1 MSEPSNLTRRRF
13 IGRSTLVSTAGVAA
27 PMFVSAKALGQ
38 PGRPGANERIH
49 LGLIGAG
56 VMGTANLKN
65 CAKYDDVAVTAVC
78 DVSKEK
84 LQATVERFKDTAT
97 GYHDYRELLERDNV
111 DGVIVATPPH
121 WHALMSIHACEAG
134 KDIYVQKPMTLYPAE
149 GLALKNAVQK
159 HNVVSQAGTQV
170 HAGENY
176 RRVVE
181 QVRSG
186 NLGKISAVR
195 TFVVYNQG
203 AEGWGNV
210 PDSEPPEGLDW
221 NLWLGPAPK
230 RAYNE
235 ILAKSAA
242 YTASF
247 MEYSGGQTP
256 GMAPHIVDLPYW
268 ALGLDYPTVTSSAG
282 KRLILQDCGDIPD
295 THEVLWQY
303 PGLTMTWWA
312 SLVNSYGFDLQ
323 GKGGVRRRLGI
334 YFHGTNGTLFSDYGK
349 HTIVPE
355 GDRMKDAQTPP
366 ESIPPSPGHEREWLD
381 CILSRQQPSC
391 SVPYHV
397 KMDVAFTLS
406 NLSLKLG
413 RSIRFDPAAEKIV
426 GDDEAARLAVPE
438 YRAPWKFPVQYL
450 QS

>member
-1 MSEPSNLTRRRF
+1 MTQPNELTRRRF
-13 IGRSTLVSTAGVAA
+13 IRNSTSISAAGVAA
-27 PMFVSAKALGQ
+27 PMLVSATALGK
-38 PGRPGANERIH
+38 PGRPGANERIG
-49 LGLIGAG
+49 LGIIGAG
-56 VMGTANLKN
+56 VMGSANLKN
-65 CAKYDDVAVTAVC
+65 CAQHDDVAVTAIC
-78 DVSKEK
+78 DVAKDK

-97 GYHDYRELLERDNV
+97 GYHDYRELLAQENV

-121 WHALMSIHACEAG
+121 WHALMAINACEAG
-134 KDIYVQKPMTLYPAE
+134 KDIYVQKPMTMYPAE
-149 GLALKNAVQK
+149 GLALKNAVVK
-159 HNVVSQAGTQV
+159 HNVVSQVGTQI

-186 NLGKISAVR
+186 NLGKISTVR

-203 AEGWGNV
+203 SEGWGNV
-210 PDSEPPEGLDW
+210 PDSEPPKGLDW

-247 MEYSGGQTP
+247 MDYSGGQTP

-282 KRLILQDCGDIPD
+282 KRIILKDCGDIPD

-303 PGLTMTWWA
+303 PGLTMTWFA

-323 GKGGVRRRLGI
+323 GTPGIRRRLGI

-355 GDRMKDAQTPP
+355 GDSMKDAQTPP

-381 CILSRQQPSC
+381 CIKSRKQPSC

-413 RSIRFDPAAEKIV
+413 RSIRFDPATEKIV
-426 GDDEAARLAVPE
+426 GDDEAARAAVPA
-438 YRAPWKFPVQYL
+438 YREPWKFPTKYL
-450 QS
+450 P